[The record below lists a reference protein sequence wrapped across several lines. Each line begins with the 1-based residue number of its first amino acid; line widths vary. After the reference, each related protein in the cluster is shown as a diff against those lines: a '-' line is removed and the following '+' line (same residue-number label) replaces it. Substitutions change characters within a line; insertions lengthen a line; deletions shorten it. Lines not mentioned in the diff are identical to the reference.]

1 MKLLCG
7 VCAFASRTCVC
18 ETGFV
23 LGKEAQT
30 EMEEEVLKVQY
41 SYAQYIIIY
50 IVCVI

>member
-18 ETGFV
+18 EIGFI
-23 LGKEAQT
+23 LGKEAQA

-41 SYAQYIIIY
+41 LY
-50 IVCVI
+50 CMHNLT